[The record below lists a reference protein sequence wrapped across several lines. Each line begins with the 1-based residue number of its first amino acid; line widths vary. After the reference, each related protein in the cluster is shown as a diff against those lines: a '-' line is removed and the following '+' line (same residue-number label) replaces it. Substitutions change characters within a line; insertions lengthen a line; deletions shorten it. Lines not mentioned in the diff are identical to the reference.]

1 MGWLIGGLLLVLAG
15 GLAVFTRWHRRRPVS
30 DASLLAELLGTPVRP
45 PAARPEQGQAGVPAP
60 RPPAG
65 ADPRAAAESR
75 SQLTAASKSPLA
87 TGSTRRLTAGSR
99 PAPAAEGSA
108 QPAAEASAQPAA
120 EASWLETQLA
130 WISAWS
136 ERMHDEIAGSAPGP
150 AGPPTAEREAAPAR
164 PADPGRPADHERA
177 GPPPA
182 RPAAQR
188 CAATTAKGGQCKLP
202 ARPGETT
209 CAIHARRAHP

>member
-30 DASLLAELLGTPVRP
+30 DDSLLAELLGTPVRP
-45 PAARPEQGQAGVPAP
+45 PAALLEHGPAGTPAVPAP
-60 RPPAG
+60 RPPG
-65 ADPRAAAESR
+65 GGTPRAATESR
-75 SQLTAASKSPLA
+75 SQLAA
-87 TGSTRRLTAGSR
+87 GSRRRLTAGSR
-99 PAPAAEGSA
+99 PAPAAGGGAQSAAEGSA
-108 QPAAEASAQPAA
+108 QPAANAS
-120 EASWLETQLA
+120 SWLETQLA

-136 ERMHDEIAGSAPGP
+136 ERMHDEIAASAPGP
-150 AGPPTAEREAAPAR
+150 AGPPPAEREAAPAR
-164 PADPGRPADHERA
+164 PADPGRPADHEQP
-177 GPPPA
+177 GPPAA

-188 CAATTAKGGQCKLP
+188 CAATTAKGSQCKLP